1 MEETPSEIAV
11 AQAEW
16 VMKHPRLHGQCCQPG
31 CGCGPTP
38 ITTHAEIT
46 DCPFTL
52 ATTKLKCFSYTQLC
66 RV

>member
-11 AQAEW
+11 AQAKW

-38 ITTHAEIT
+38 GTTSVG
-46 DCPFTL
+46 CRFTL
-52 ATTKLKCFSYTQLC
+52 VREAFPQLECFSYTGIC
-66 RV
+66 RT